1 MVDLKSRSNV
11 DVQLEGLFNRY
22 LVSIS
27 VSQIKKG
34 VPRVNFKKIKLS
46 KVKNLGDLLNKKN
59 ITSVYLDDSLLGL
72 NLSFKR
78 EIAERQYGATE
89 SKYLNPLR
97 KKVDHDLPG
106 LKSQTDTQLV
116 EEDKGAVTDEL
127 PFVSGELLK
136 EDSEETIAPSPS
148 FNLEAQISHDEENV
162 IYSPSTVSL
171 PPEEGGVISA
181 TGEQSDFIWPPP
193 QKQEVREGED
203 EITKRKKKK
212 TKKKSKSYFLIKE
225 EPQKEKLVL
234 TDPLKPAG
242 FPWMSSKEDYEGLE
256 DLYHGG
262 LESELV
268 DPEDVGKKHE
278 ESLAGKV
285 ESKKESKPE
294 QLDKEIDELYKK
306 QSEVQMTPAQVIFKA
321 FAPNI
326 PPGILQERKILPVFK
341 DIKPRATLDKGDKV
355 NFGVGK
361 VEKMLG
367 KFGGLKI
374 TPIRIIVYGGIAA
387 TIGYLIFNQFY
398 PNVRMPLLQQQ
409 DDLAFKNIFKK
420 TTQLKK
426 SDNTVKK
433 EEVDS
438 IVFKPITESQRLAL
452 IQKAKESIAGRL
464 DPFGQENVLKSIP
477 PEKRQEIA
485 EEKGPIDFPKQRKQ
499 VELVGIVSSKDKNLA
514 LVNVYTADYTLSEE
528 DGKKEEENK
537 LRLALNMAVP
547 NRLEVSIL
555 DPVEDWNVNLISKSK
570 SRSEDPVI
578 ELVKGDKK
586 FKLKVGQKVLLPEEE
601 KPEEE
606 LDKEPKTETLGDL
619 SKGLLG
625 IE

>member
-22 LVSIS
+22 LVSVS

-46 KVKNLGDLLNKKN
+46 KVKNLDDLLNKKN
-59 ITSVYLDDSLLGL
+59 ITSVYLDDSLLRL

-78 EIAERQYGATE
+78 EIAERQYGETK

-97 KKVDHDLPG
+97 KKVDHDTVHKLPQ
-106 LKSQTDTQLV
+106 SQAQPLQ
-116 EEDKGAVTDEL
+116 EESILPFIPEDKEIKEKQEAKKDVT
-127 PFVSGELLK
+127 
-136 EDSEETIAPSPS
+136 

-171 PPEEGGVISA
+171 PPEISDVISS

-193 QKQEVREGED
+193 QKQEVREGEG
-203 EITKRKKKK
+203 EITKQKKKK
-212 TKKKSKSYFLIKE
+212 TKKKNKSYFLIKE
-225 EPQKEKLVL
+225 EQQKEK
-234 TDPLKPAG
+234 PAS
-242 FPWMSSKEDYEGLE
+242 FPWMTSKEDYEGLE

-268 DPEDVGKKHE
+268 DPKDVGKKHE

-285 ESKKESKPE
+285 EGKKESKPE
-294 QLDKEIDELYKK
+294 QLDKEIDELYKRK
-306 QSEVQMTPAQVIFKA
+306 SEVQMTPAQVIFKA

-326 PPGILQERKILPVFK
+326 PPGILQETKILPVFK

-398 PNVRMPLLQQQ
+398 PNVRMPLVQQQ

-426 SDNTVKK
+426 SDSTVKK

-464 DPFGQENVLKSIP
+464 DPFGQESVLKSIP
-477 PEKRQEIA
+477 SEKRQEIA
-485 EEKGPIDFPKQRKQ
+485 EEKGPVDFPRQRKQ

-537 LRLALNMAVP
+537 LRLALSMAVP

-555 DPVEDWNVNLISKSK
+555 DPVEDWNVKLISKSK

-601 KPEEE
+601 KPEEG
-606 LDKEPKTETLGDL
+606 LKEESEKEALGDL
-619 SKGLLG
+619 PKDLLG
-625 IE
+625 TE

>member
-1 MVDLKSRSNV
+1 MVDLKSRSNI
-11 DVQLEGLFNRY
+11 DANLEGLFNKH

-46 KVKNLGDLLNKKN
+46 KVKNLDDLLNKRN
-59 ITSVYLDDSLLGL
+59 ITNVYLDDSLLGL

-78 EIAERQYGATE
+78 EIADTQYSSTE
-89 SKYLNPLR
+89 FKLNPLR
-97 KKVDHDLPG
+97 KKIDHDLPV
-106 LKSQTDTQLV
+106 LNSQADTQL
-116 EEDKGAVTDEL
+116 EEEEKRAMTSKL
-127 PFVSGELLK
+127 PFVSGELPK
-136 EDSEETIAPSPS
+136 EGNKETIEKEEQVPAPS
-148 FNLEAQISHDEENV
+148 FNLEAQISQNEENV

-171 PPEEGGVISA
+171 PPEVSDVISS

-193 QKQEVREGED
+193 QKQEVREEKD
-203 EITKRKKKK
+203 DITKQKKKK

-225 EPQKEKLVL
+225 EQQKE
-234 TDPLKPAG
+234 KPAG
-242 FPWMSSKEDYEGLE
+242 FPWMSSTEDYEGL
-256 DLYHGG
+256 DVLYHGG

-268 DPEDVGKKHE
+268 DPKDIGKKHE
-278 ESLAGKV
+278 ES
-285 ESKKESKPE
+285 KPE
-294 QLDKEIDELYKK
+294 QKDKEIDELYKR
-306 QSEVQMTPAQVIFKA
+306 QSEAPMAQAQVKFKA
-321 FAPNI
+321 FVPNI
-326 PPGILQERKILPVFK
+326 PSEILQETKILPVFK

-367 KFGGLKI
+367 RFGGLKI
-374 TPIRIIVYGGIAA
+374 TPIRIVVYGGIAA

-398 PNVRMPLLQQQ
+398 PNVRMPVIQQQ

-420 TTQLKK
+420 TTQFKK
-426 SDNTVKK
+426 SDVPIKK

-452 IQKAKESIAGRL
+452 IQKARESIAGRL

-485 EEKGPIDFPKQRKQ
+485 DEKGPIDFPKQRKQ

-537 LRLALNMAVP
+537 LRLALSMAVP

-555 DPVEDWNVNLISKSK
+555 DPVEDWNVKLISKSK

-606 LDKEPKTETLGDL
+606 LKEEPEKEALGDL
-619 SKGLLG
+619 PKDLLG
-625 IE
+625 AE